1 MPPTP
6 RFHLVY
12 QPAES
17 TNSTDR
23 IVRIVETDDPNDLL
37 LEVKACPGS
46 IAMQLEAHDREEI
59 PIELAELGF

>member
-6 RFHLVY
+6 SFHLVY

-17 TNSTDR
+17 SSLPDR
-23 IVRIVETDDPNDLL
+23 IVSIVETDDPNDVL